1 MRAASD
7 VCLGVIA
14 LIAGAVAIQ
23 AANNLGLGSAAQL
36 EAGSYPFVIGC
47 LLLAVGIA
55 ELLRAVVLRNVE
67 HRRWSLISVVVIAA
81 LILAV
86 EVAARLWDSNV
97 ALLFGPAEFAAIIVL
112 QIALAVALVRSSR
125 IRAIGMVLLGLLI
138 AIIGLDM
145 EIGIERLTMGF
156 ASLGEGVS
164 LVTVVLGFAVADGM
178 LGVASPSLLLASYA
192 RKAGHRLTA
201 SLRLPLDLLL
211 RVAGALLI
219 AAALYAAYVLE
230 DSEWPLE
237 QIVAFTVLGLA
248 CQIFDWN
255 RLVLLIALSLGPL
268 LEENIRKAHLIA
280 RGDLTI
286 YLTRPISATV
296 LALAAAIVA
305 VAIVLSAWSTLARR
319 QPASG

>member
-14 LIAGAVAIQ
+14 LIAGAFAIQ
-23 AANNLGLGSAAQL
+23 AANRLGLGSAAQL

-47 LLLAVGIA
+47 LLVAVGIA

-67 HRRWSLISVVVIAA
+67 HGRWSLISVVLIAA

-86 EVAARLWDSNV
+86 ELGVRLWGSNV
-97 ALLFGPAEFAAIIVL
+97 ALLVGPAEFAAIIVL
-112 QIALAVALVRSSR
+112 EIALAVALVRSSR

-156 ASLGEGVS
+156 DSLSEGVS
-164 LVTVVLGFAVADGM
+164 LATVVLSFAVADGM
-178 LGVASPSLLLASYA
+178 LGVASPSLLLAMYA
-192 RKAGHRLTA
+192 RKAGRRLTT

-219 AAALYAAYVLE
+219 AAALYATYVLE
-230 DSEWPLE
+230 DGGWPLE

-280 RGDLTI
+280 RGDLTV

>member
-1 MRAASD
+1 
-7 VCLGVIA
+7 
-14 LIAGAVAIQ
+14 
-23 AANNLGLGSAAQL
+23 
-36 EAGSYPFVIGC
+36 
-47 LLLAVGIA
+47 
-55 ELLRAVVLRNVE
+55 
-67 HRRWSLISVVVIAA
+67 VIAA

-86 EVAARLWDSNV
+86 ELAVRLWGSNV
-97 ALLFGPAEFAAIIVL
+97 ALLFGPAELAAIIAL

-138 AIIGLDM
+138 AGIGADV
-145 EIGIERLTMGF
+145 ETGVERLTMGF
-156 ASLGEGVS
+156 DSLGDGVS
-164 LVTVVLGFAVADGM
+164 LATVVLGFAVADGV

-192 RKAGHRLTA
+192 RKAGHRLTTP
-201 SLRLPLDLLL
+201 LRLPVDLLL

-230 DSEWPLE
+230 DSGWPVE
-237 QIVAFTVLGLA
+237 QIAAFAVLGLA

-255 RLVLLIALSLGPL
+255 RLVLLIALGLGPL

-286 YLTRPISATV
+286 YLTRPIAAIV

-305 VAIVLSAWSTLARR
+305 VAIVLSVWSTLARR
-319 QPASG
+319 RPATG